1 MNQRLPILAVV
12 AVLTGLLACSGED
25 LILYPVQTEYGP
37 NILAPAVDSISADS
51 TVGMAAE
58 LPRRTD
64 LSITIGGVNT
74 FCPSGCWTTDPDE
87 NEGWEKGEYLSVGDV
102 QSFEA
107 SDREPALAITFLPGT
122 YIIQYYK
129 NGASVT
135 DSKILVVD

>member
-1 MNQRLPILAVV
+1 MNQRLSILVVFVLLISLLGCSSEDPI
-12 AVLTGLLACSGED
+12 
-25 LILYPVQTEYGP
+25 IYPVETAYGP
-37 NILAPAVDSISADS
+37 NILAPAIDSIPSGA

-74 FCPSGCWTTDPDE
+74 FCPVGCWTTDPDE
-87 NEGWEKGEYLSVGDV
+87 NEDWEKGEYLNVGDV